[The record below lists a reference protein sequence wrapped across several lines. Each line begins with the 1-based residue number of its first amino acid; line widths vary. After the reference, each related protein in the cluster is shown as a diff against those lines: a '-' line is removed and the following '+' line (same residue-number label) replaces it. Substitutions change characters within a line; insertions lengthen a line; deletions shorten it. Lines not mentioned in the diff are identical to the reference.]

1 MSNEKQFTITLTE
14 RQLKL
19 LAYACRVTDRLII
32 GQLDFSLQ
40 ECCEAAFE
48 KLHKND
54 KAGKIGSGEWNLM
67 RFLVRQAIQTLRKLC
82 WGVENRENHGIY
94 YDETADILFDMQ
106 KVMEHALWLEEDPEK
121 RSNWTNDAFEHT
133 SPIGNERNIKV
144 KKSQSP
150 TAKRSSR
157 NL

>member
-1 MSNEKQFTITLTE
+1 MAKNKENKQFTITLSE

-54 KAGKIGSGEWNLM
+54 EAGKIGSVEWNLM
-67 RFLVRQAIQTLRKLC
+67 RFIVTQLIQTLRKLC
-82 WGVENRENHGIY
+82 WGVEYGEHHGLG
-94 YDETADILFDMQ
+94 YDSTADILFDMQ

-121 RSNWTNDAFEHT
+121 RSKWTNDAFEHT
-133 SPIGNERNIKV
+133 NNFGSEKNIKV
-144 KKSQSP
+144 NKI
-150 TAKRSSR
+150 
-157 NL
+157 